1 MLALLAMRVANQGE
15 DELRGRGNV
24 NTWAVVRHGQN
35 QFATT
40 KFSKNR
46 FRSANIL
53 RESCVCLGVTGVL
66 NDEKRS
72 SETHRT
78 ETARLK
84 EGAMNG
90 GSWTLILGCQ
100 DAKQF
105 AERSANPLLVYPQR
119 C

>member
-1 MLALLAMRVANQGE
+1 M
-15 DELRGRGNV
+15 
-24 NTWAVVRHGQN
+24 T
-35 QFATT
+35 FP
-40 KFSKNR
+40 KNR
-46 FRSANIL
+46 SRSANIL
-53 RESCVCLGVTGVL
+53 RQSCVCLGVNGVL
-66 NDEKRS
+66 NDDKRL

-90 GSWTLILGCQ
+90 GSWTLIRGYQ

-105 AERSANPLLVYPQR
+105 AERSANPLPLFPQR